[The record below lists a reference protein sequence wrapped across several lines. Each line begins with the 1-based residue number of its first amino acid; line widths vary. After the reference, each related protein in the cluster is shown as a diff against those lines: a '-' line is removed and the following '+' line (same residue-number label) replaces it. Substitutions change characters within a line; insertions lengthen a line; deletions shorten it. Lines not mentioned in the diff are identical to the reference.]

1 MKNFFT
7 LLSLF
12 VVSIALSQT
21 PQGFNYQAV
30 IRNSTGQAVTNQ
42 SVSVKFNIIQGQPSA
57 APTYIEQ
64 HTVNTDDLGT
74 VNLVI
79 GQGSATLGTFPQID
93 WSLGSYY
100 LGIEV
105 NIGQGFVNM
114 GTTQLLSVPYAMYA
128 EKVGNSFGIA
138 INATLVNNGGEY
150 SVKVKY
156 RVTPN
161 PDDNYILSGYV
172 VGSTPNVDV
181 TNALQNYDTFG
192 EFSYSDDFSFTSAQG
207 LELNSTYYIRGYVR
221 KSDNTYVYGQPKTF
235 VATP

>member
-1 MKNFFT
+1 MKNFLT
-7 LLSLF
+7 LISLLTA
-12 VVSIALSQT
+12 SIVLSQT

-42 SVSVKFNIIQGQPSA
+42 SVSVKFNVIQGQPTA
-57 APTYIEQ
+57 TPVYVEQ
-64 HTVNTDDLGT
+64 HTTNTDDLGT

-79 GQGSATLGTFPQID
+79 GQGTVNSGVFQQID
-93 WSLGSYY
+93 WSLGSHY

-105 NIGQGFVNM
+105 NIGSGFVNM

-128 EKVGNSFGIA
+128 GKAGSSFGIA
-138 INATLVNNGGEY
+138 INATLENNGGEY

-161 PDDNYILSGYV
+161 PDDNYVLSGYV
-172 VGSTPNVDV
+172 IGTTPNVEV
-181 TNALQNYDTFG
+181 TNALQDYDTFG
-192 EFSYSDDFSFTSAQG
+192 EFSYSDDFSFTSAEG
-207 LELNSTYYIRGYVR
+207 LQMNSTYYIRGYVK
-221 KSDNTYVYGQPKTF
+221 KSDNTYVYGQPKMF